1 MITEEKVKDNLL
13 SAYVS
18 QLLSMDKE
26 RRKGFF
32 QMLQLLTNLPLSQFW
47 TRDRLDDFMKYG
59 TALSSMDYQ
68 AALLSASQSFLT
80 RMEFMLTVES
90 VEKQGLVLTI
100 GYPKRITA
108 AEMIL
113 SIVQETLLAHESMFT
128 ITAPTLSLLPEVYR
142 GYNLNS
148 FVTEEFLKSNLWI
161 AVLYLFIALGQ
172 AEKLLD
178 MISDLKTE

>member
-18 QLLSMDKE
+18 QLLSMDEE

-32 QMLQLLTNLPLSQFW
+32 QMLQLLTHLPLSQFW

-80 RMEFMLTVES
+80 RMEFMLS
-90 VEKQGLVLTI
+90 VAALETQGLVPITE
-100 GYPKRITA
+100 YPKRITA
-108 AEMIL
+108 VELIL
-113 SIVQETLLAHESMFT
+113 SIVNETLAAHEAMFSLNE
-128 ITAPTLSLLPEVYR
+128 PSLSLLSEMYR
-142 GYNLNS
+142 GYNNSS
-148 FVTEEFLKSNLWI
+148 FVTETFLKSNLWI

-178 MISDLKTE
+178 MISDLKPE